1 MNYENLENL
10 KDMIIENGAVVRQK
24 VKSRKLSIINCQLS
38 IVLLL
43 ICAPLVVNSQAIS
56 LDSILKVVEKQNPML
71 YTYRNR
77 AKAMNA
83 YVAGSKSLMA
93 PEVGGGLWMFP
104 YQKQDFG
111 MMEDTRQIMVSV
123 SQTFTNPAKLK
134 ANQQYLSSRSG
145 IEEANERVVF
155 NQLRAQAK
163 GAYYTWMV
171 LAQKRELLLES
182 EEIINLMLKVARVRY
197 PYNQE
202 KLANIYKA
210 EGRLYEVKNMQ
221 LMNDNGIEQQRTL
234 LLQLMN
240 ASPAANFTIDT
251 VATTFAPATIDTTL
265 LSTNRSDLKQLDR
278 TISSI
283 RLNQSLEKVQTRP
296 DFNINFSHMISVGQ
310 GMPNQF
316 MLLGMVTIPIAPWS
330 AKMYKANTKAMD
342 YEVESMKA
350 ERLAIM
356 NEVQGMTT
364 RMLSEINT
372 LKQQLDNYEQRI
384 IPALQKNYETLMLAY
399 EENKEE
405 LPMVIDGWETLNM
418 TRLQYLDTKQKYY
431 EMIVNYEREIEK

>member
-1 MNYENLENL
+1 MNYESLENWKAMENNCL
-10 KDMIIENGAVVRQK
+10 KSAFGFSIVNFR
-24 VKSRKLSIINCQLS
+24 LSI
-38 IVLLL
+38 LLFL
-43 ICAPLVVNSQAIS
+43 FGAPLIGNSQVQTLS
-56 LDSILKVVEKQNPML
+56 LDSALRVIEKQNPML
-71 YTYRNR
+71 KTYQHR

-104 YQKQDFG
+104 YQRQNYDHLG
-111 MMEDTRQIMVSV
+111 DTRQIMVSV
-123 SQTFTNPAKLK
+123 SQTFTNPTKLK
-134 ANQQYLSSRSG
+134 ANQQYLASRAS
-145 IEEANERVVF
+145 IEEANERVAY

-163 GAYYTWMV
+163 GAYYTWIV
-171 LAQKRELLLES
+171 LAQKRKLLIES
-182 EEIINLMLKVARVRY
+182 EAILDLMLKVARIRY

-202 KLANIYKA
+202 KLANIYKV
-210 EGRLYEVKNMQ
+210 EGQLHEVKNMQ
-221 LMNDNGIEQQRTL
+221 LMNDNGIEQQRAL

-240 ASPAANFTIDT
+240 VSPSANFTIDT
-251 VATTFAPATIDTTL
+251 VTIPFEPATIDTTL
-265 LSTNRSDLKQLDR
+265 LSTDRSDLKQLDR
-278 TISSI
+278 TIASM
-283 RLNQSLEKVQTRP
+283 RLNQNLEKAQSRP
-296 DFNINFSHMISVGQ
+296 DFNVNFSHMISVGQ

-342 YEVESMKA
+342 YEVESIKA

-372 LKQQLDNYEQRI
+372 LKKQLDNYEQRI

-431 EMIVNYEREIEK
+431 EMIVSYEREIEK